1 MSQRYI
7 VLLAVL
13 LIAAVVSLIAFQ
25 NKRHST
31 RMESIQSIN
40 PPIEP
45 SKKSSDTESPPKQSA
60 IPPTEIRFASA
71 LHTQFSTSSDLRA
84 FVDGVLPKADR
95 GDPESQYFA
104 FKALGECW
112 TFAWAR
118 SRTSKDAWL
127 TAMSNTSVEQ
137 REKTARSFDRCE
149 RFIGLS
155 DSALIEY
162 YGNDHYS
169 KMRQWLKLSAEGG
182 HGVAQ
187 ASQAA
192 EDITLPGAGAATRT
206 KALEMLSAAALT
218 REPEALTTISM
229 LYAGADTTEQVA
241 WLLVVCRS
249 GQDCGHGSA
258 VREQL
263 CALPRSCTRSES
275 AEEIMLANLGD
286 LGLAQARERADV
298 ISAAIDK
305 RVTDS
310 LGLEKI
316 LATIPE

>member
-1 MSQRYI
+1 MSHRYI
-7 VLLAVL
+7 LLLAAL
-13 LIAAVVSLIAFQ
+13 LVAAVVSLIAFQ
-25 NKRHST
+25 TKKHAPHT
-31 RMESIQSIN
+31 EAIQSPS
-40 PPIEP
+40 PPIE
-45 SKKSSDTESPPKQSA
+45 SSTKSNHTDARPEQSA
-60 IPPTEIRFASA
+60 ILLTAIGPTSA
-71 LHTQFSTSSDLRA
+71 LQTQFSSSFDLRA
-84 FVDGVLPKADR
+84 FVDDVLPKADR

-112 TFAWAR
+112 MFAWAR

-127 TAMSNTSVEQ
+127 TAMSSTSVEE

-149 RFIGLS
+149 QFIGLS
-155 DSALIEY
+155 DSALIGY
-162 YGNDHYS
+162 YGDDHYS

-192 EDITLPGAGAATRT
+192 EDITLPGADAATRT

-218 REPEALTTISM
+218 REPDALTTIAM

-241 WLLVVCRS
+241 WLLVACSS
-249 GQDCGHGSA
+249 GQDCGPGSA

-275 AEEIMLANLGD
+275 VAEIMLANLGD
-286 LGLAQARERADV
+286 VGLAQAKERANV
-298 ISAAIDK
+298 ISDAIGK
-305 RVTDS
+305 RATGS